1 MRPFYSICFLAPPSK
16 EVICGRSLEA
26 LDEVADAAVPV
37 GDGGEVWR
45 DAVGALGVDLAAGEG
60 EAAHDLDVA
69 PAGGQVDRVEAAAA
83 VGHVHQAAQRAQR
96 LRGGQQALAAAQV
109 EGGVARLESKE
120 GFLHATHCINIKG
133 WSEYYPP
140 AHYRE
145 A

>member
-1 MRPFYSICFLAPPSK
+1 MRYR
-16 EVICGRSLEA
+16 GRSLEA

-69 PAGGQVDRVEAAAA
+69 SAGGQVDRVEAAAA

-109 EGGVARLESKE
+109 QGGVARLESKE
-120 GFLHATHCINIKG
+120 GFLHATLTVSTSRDDRNIIRLLT
-133 WSEYYPP
+133 
-140 AHYRE
+140 HYRSLTQV
-145 A
+145 

>member
-1 MRPFYSICFLAPPSK
+1 MRDCD
-16 EVICGRSLEA
+16 RSLEA

-109 EGGVARLESKE
+109 EGGVARLERKQ
-120 GFLHATHCINIKG
+120 GWLFACYTHCINIKG
-133 WSEYYPP
+133 
-140 AHYRE
+140 
-145 A
+145 